1 MTTERNNRDHQFNTM
16 KANGED
22 SFQDHNNYMK
32 AFRRSHG
39 DVTMVNGP
47 RCNRLSILEM
57 TQPLQL
63 PSIVTQ
69 IDTGGTKQ
77 HIDDWWVLVDALQV
91 AEHKLSQ
98 N

>member
-1 MTTERNNRDHQFNTM
+1 MTTERNNRDDQCNHV

-22 SFQDHNNYMK
+22 SFEEHNNCMK

-39 DVTMVNGP
+39 DVTMVNGR
-47 RCNRLSILEM
+47 RCNKLSILEI
-57 TQPLQL
+57 TQPLHL
-63 PSIVTQ
+63 PRMITQ
-69 IDTGGTKQ
+69 IDTGGTK
-77 HIDDWWVLVDALQV
+77 HDIDDWWVLVDALQV

>member
-1 MTTERNNRDHQFNTM
+1 MATEQNNRDYQFNPT
-16 KANGED
+16 KENGRY
-22 SFQDHNNYMK
+22 SFQDHNKHMK

-39 DVTMVNGP
+39 DVAMVNGP
-47 RCNRLSILEM
+47 RCNRLGILEI

-63 PSIVTQ
+63 PRMITQ
-69 IDTGGTKQ
+69 IDTGGTKRY
-77 HIDDWWVLVDALQV
+77 IDDWWVLVDALQV

>member
-1 MTTERNNRDHQFNTM
+1 MTTKRNNREHQFNTM

-39 DVTMVNGP
+39 DVAMVNEP
-47 RCNRLSILEM
+47 RCNSLSILEI

-63 PSIVTQ
+63 PRMITQ
-69 IDTGGTKQ
+69 IDTGGTKYD
-77 HIDDWWVLVDALQV
+77 IDDWWVLVDALQV